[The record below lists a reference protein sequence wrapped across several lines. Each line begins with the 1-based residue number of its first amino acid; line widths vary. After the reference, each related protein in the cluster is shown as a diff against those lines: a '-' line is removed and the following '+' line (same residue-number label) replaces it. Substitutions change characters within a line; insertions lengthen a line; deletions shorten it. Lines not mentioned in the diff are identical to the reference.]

1 MIQRE
6 RACKSLHSLAIP
18 VGDLM
23 KSMQLLLYNSDQ
35 KKLELRARD
44 YSPAWMCAVTFL
56 DNDIY
61 LGAENN
67 YNLYTVRK
75 NDDAVAEEDR
85 CRLQIV
91 GQYHLGDFV
100 NKFRQGS
107 LVMRLPDSEL
117 STIPTVLYGAIS
129 GAIGVIASISA
140 QHFEV
145 LTRLQDAM
153 RKVVK
158 GVGGFSHSEF
168 RSFSSPFTRSS
179 LESKGFVDG
188 DLIEQVLDLKK
199 ESLDAVFAEL
209 KSTSTEREATMRLVE
224 ELARLH

>member
-1 MIQRE
+1 
-6 RACKSLHSLAIP
+6 
-18 VGDLM
+18 M
-23 KSMQLLLYNSDQ
+23 KSIQLLLYKSDDN
-35 KKLELRARD
+35 KLELRARD
-44 YSPAWMCAVTFL
+44 YSPAWMCATTFL
-56 DNDIY
+56 DDDIY

-67 YNLYTVRK
+67 YNFYTVRK

-91 GQYHLGDFV
+91 GQYHVGEFV
-100 NKFRQGS
+100 NKFRHGS

-117 STIPTVLYGAIS
+117 STIPIVLFGAIS
-129 GAIGVIASISA
+129 GAVGVVASITA

-145 LTRLQDAM
+145 LAKLQDAM
-153 RKVVK
+153 RKIVK

-179 LESKGFVDG
+179 TESRGFIDG

-199 ESLDAVFAEL
+199 ESLEAVFAEL
-209 KSTSTEREATMRLVE
+209 KSTPAEREAIVRLVE